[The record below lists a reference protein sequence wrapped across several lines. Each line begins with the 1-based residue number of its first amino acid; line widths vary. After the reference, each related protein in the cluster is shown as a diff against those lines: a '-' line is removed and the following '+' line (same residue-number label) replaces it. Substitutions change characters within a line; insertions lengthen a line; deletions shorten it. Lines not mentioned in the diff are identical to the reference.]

1 MEQHRQ
7 SLTPREAER
16 LRALLKGPGKAAYGS
31 FLAKTGDEKR
41 ASALSRELLRELAE
55 SISPE
60 EGENQVYVRSRALL
74 QRKLA
79 VLELEQAQAAWAELE
94 AQRVPVY
101 TGVAGTAPAPDQNQ
115 WAETPARTPAA
126 PGAMPPAARETP
138 LGKLSLETAPAMPA
152 PRPAD
157 APGETEQRAAEPLS
171 EENPAPRPV
180 PNAPAPSREPARQR
194 QPRPAPRPL
203 PGKNLTLAFLET
215 LGALVLILLCLI
227 LTWCSVGML
236 MRLGV
241 IPKFDLGYTFFNT
254 HIYPLF

>member
-115 WAETPARTPAA
+115 WAETPARTPAV
-126 PGAMPPAARETP
+126 PGAMPPGAREIP

-152 PRPAD
+152 PRPAA
-157 APGETEQRAAEPLS
+157 APGETEQRAAAPLS
-171 EENPAPRPV
+171 EEKPAPRP
-180 PNAPAPSREPARQR
+180 APAPSREPARQR
-194 QPRPAPRPL
+194 QPRPAPHPL
-203 PGKNLTLAFLET
+203 PGRNPALAFLET

-227 LTWCSVGML
+227 LTWCSVGLL

-241 IPKFDLGYTFFNT
+241 IPKFDLGYTLFNT

>member
-16 LRALLKGPGKAAYGS
+16 LRVLLKDPGKVAYGS
-31 FLAKTGDEKR
+31 FLAKTGDGKR
-41 ASALSRELLRELAE
+41 ASAVSRELRRGVAE

-79 VLELEQAQAAWAELE
+79 VLELEQAQ
-94 AQRVPVY
+94 RVPVY
-101 TGVAGTAPAPDQNQ
+101 TGSAGSAPAPDQNQ
-115 WAETPARTPAA
+115 WAETPTWTPAA
-126 PGAMPPAARETP
+126 PGAMPPAAREIP

-152 PRPAD
+152 PQPAA
-157 APGETEQRAAEPLS
+157 APGETEQRGAKSLS
-171 EENPAPRPV
+171 EENPAPQPV
-180 PNAPAPSREPARQR
+180 PDASAPSREPARQR

-203 PGKNLTLAFLET
+203 PGKNPALAFLET
-215 LGALVLILLCLI
+215 LGTLVLILLCLI

-236 MRLGV
+236 MHLGV

>member
-1 MEQHRQ
+1 
-7 SLTPREAER
+7 
-16 LRALLKGPGKAAYGS
+16 
-31 FLAKTGDEKR
+31 
-41 ASALSRELLRELAE
+41 
-55 SISPE
+55 
-60 EGENQVYVRSRALL
+60 
-74 QRKLA
+74 
-79 VLELEQAQAAWAELE
+79 
-94 AQRVPVY
+94 
-101 TGVAGTAPAPDQNQ
+101 
-115 WAETPARTPAA
+115 
-126 PGAMPPAARETP
+126 
-138 LGKLSLETAPAMPA
+138 MPA

-241 IPKFDLGYTFFNT
+241 SPKFDLGYTFFNT